1 MGMDI
6 FWNHTLYFA
15 MVTFHTK
22 ILNSTEF
29 NIIAQP
35 TRNLFKRNDL
45 DNKIRNVNVNLQLM
59 CFRNTI

>member
-15 MVTFHTK
+15 MVTLHTK

-35 TRNLFKRNDL
+35 IRNLFKRNDL